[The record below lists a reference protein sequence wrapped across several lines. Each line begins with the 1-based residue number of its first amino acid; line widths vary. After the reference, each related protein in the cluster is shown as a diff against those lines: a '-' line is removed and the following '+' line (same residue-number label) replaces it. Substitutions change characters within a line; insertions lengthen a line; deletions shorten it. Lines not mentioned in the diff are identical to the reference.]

1 MKLAFFSPLNPQPS
15 GISDYSE
22 ELLPALAEHADIDL
36 YLAEGITPTT
46 PAITEHFTCFPH
58 TQFVE
63 QHTQKVYDVCL
74 YQMGNNTACHQYM
87 DAYIQQYPGIVTLHD
102 YTLHHFYAE
111 MFDREQRV
119 DEYQMAME
127 RYYGRLGKQIAERFR
142 QDIRND
148 YVYYQLPFYQRVVDP
163 SLGTIV
169 HSQYVK
175 DKLLRYNPTYRV
187 SMIPMGIVLPDL
199 NRFDPQ
205 ALRAA
210 HGLPEDAFIIASLGF
225 VIEDKRIREL
235 LQAFAQFARD
245 IPNAVCVLVG
255 KEAPSFDVRAL
266 IGELDLHDKVRITG
280 YVSYEEYFNYIAL
293 SDVCVNLRYPTVR
306 ATSANI
312 LKIMAFAK
320 PVLISDLG
328 ELLDIPASACL
339 KMPLDDT
346 EISCIV
352 KVLQRLYQ
360 DQEYRRLIGREART
374 FVETHHS
381 LQQAARKYLDF
392 CRETLDAFQPGY
404 ASS

>member
-1 MKLAFFSPLNPQPS
+1 MLA
-15 GISDYSE
+15 D
-22 ELLPALAEHADIDL
+22 HADIDL
-36 YLAEGITPTT
+36 YLADQITPTT
-46 PAITEHFTCFPH
+46 PAITERFAWFPH
-58 TQFVE
+58 TRFAE
-63 QHTQKVYDVCL
+63 HHTQKPYDLCL

-102 YTLHHFYAE
+102 YTLHHFYADL
-111 MFDREQRV
+111 FARKQRF
-119 DEYQMAME
+119 DEYQTAME
-127 RYYGRLGKQIAERFR
+127 RYYGRLGNQIAECFR
-142 QDIRND
+142 QGIRND

-175 DKLLRYNPTYRV
+175 EKLLRYNPMYRV
-187 SMIPMGIVLPDL
+187 AMIPMGIVLPDL
-199 NRFDPQ
+199 DRYNILM
-205 ALRAA
+205 LRAA
-210 HGLPEDAFIIASLGF
+210 RGLPEDAFIIASLGF
-225 VIEDKRIREL
+225 IIAGKRIREL
-235 LQAFAQFARD
+235 LQAFALFVREV
-245 IPNAVCVLVG
+245 PRAVCVLVG

-266 IGELDLHDKVRITG
+266 IQELGLTGKVRITG
-280 YVSYEEYFNYIAL
+280 YVPYGEYFDYIAL

-339 KMPLDDT
+339 KMPLDDA
-346 EISCIV
+346 EISCI
-352 KVLQRLYQ
+352 LAAFQRLYQ
-360 DQEYRRLIGREART
+360 DHEYRRIVGREARM

-381 LQQAARKYLDF
+381 IQQAAEQYLEW
-392 CRETLDAFQPGY
+392 CRETLNSSHPRY